1 LSIGESPLTLGVAL
15 KVSIDPTA
23 KKD

>member
-1 LSIGESPLTLGVAL
+1 LSIGESPLPVGVAL
-15 KVSIDPTA
+15 KVSVDPTA